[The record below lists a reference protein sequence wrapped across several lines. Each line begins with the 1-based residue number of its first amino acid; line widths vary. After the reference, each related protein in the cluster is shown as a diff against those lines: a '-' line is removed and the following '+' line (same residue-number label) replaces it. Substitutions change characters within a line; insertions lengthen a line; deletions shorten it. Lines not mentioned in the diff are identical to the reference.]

1 MAMKKPKVIVTRKL
15 QDQVEKRM
23 MELFNVDLS
32 NAEYPVSRKELLS
45 AVKEAHVLVPTIG
58 DKIDASLL
66 SAASSNLKLIANYG
80 AGYDHIDIKTAL
92 QRGIIVTNT
101 PSVLT
106 TDTADMTMALILAIP
121 RKLREG
127 HEEMQSGTW
136 KGWSPSAMIGMR
148 ITGKKLGI
156 LGMGRIGQAIAKRA
170 KAFDLDINYH
180 NRRRLHENIEKSL
193 SATYWEDLEEM
204 LATVD
209 ILVVSASLN
218 QSSLYLLNS
227 KYLGK
232 MKPTAYLVNISRGE
246 IIDQRAL
253 VRQLKDGRLGGAGL
267 DVYDSE
273 EVIGSD
279 FKSLKNV
286 FLLPHMG
293 SSTLEGRIE
302 MGEKVII
309 NIKTYLDGHR
319 PPDQI
324 VPSML

>member
-1 MAMKKPKVIVTRKL
+1 MKKPRVIITRRL
-15 QDQVEKRM
+15 QDRVEKRM
-23 MELFNVDLS
+23 RELFNVNLS
-32 NAEYPVSRKELLS
+32 DAEYPISKQELLS
-45 AVKEAHVLVPTIG
+45 AVKEADILVPTIG
-58 DKIDASLL
+58 DKIDASIL

-127 HEEMQSGTW
+127 HEEMQSGSW

-180 NRRRLHENIEKSL
+180 NRRRLHQNIEEGL
-193 SATYWEDLEEM
+193 SATYWENLEEM
-204 LATVD
+204 LSTID

-218 QSSLYLLNS
+218 PSSLYLLNA
-227 KYLGK
+227 KCLGK
-232 MKPTAYLVNISRGE
+232 MKRTAYLVNISRGE
-246 IIDQRAL
+246 IIDQKAL
-253 VRQLKDGRLGGAGL
+253 VRQLKDGQLGGAGL

-273 EVIGSD
+273 EIIGSD

-309 NIKTYLDGHR
+309 NIKTFIDGHR

>member
-1 MAMKKPKVIVTRKL
+1 MKKPKVIITRRL
-15 QDQVEKRM
+15 QDRVENRM
-23 MELFNVDLS
+23 KELFNVDLS
-32 NAEYPVSRKELLS
+32 SAEYPLSKKELLS
-45 AVKEAHVLVPTIG
+45 AVKKADILVPTIG
-58 DKIDASLL
+58 DKIDASIL
-66 SAASSNLKLIANYG
+66 SAAGSNLKLIANYG

-127 HEEMQSGTW
+127 HEEMQSGNW

-170 KAFDLDINYH
+170 IAFDLDINYH
-180 NRRRLHENIEKSL
+180 NRKRLHENIEKSL
-193 SATYWEDLEEM
+193 SATYWENLEEM
-204 LATVD
+204 LAAVD

-218 QSSLYLLNS
+218 PSSLYLLNA
-227 KYLGK
+227 KCLGK
-232 MKPTAYLVNISRGE
+232 MKHSAYIVNISRGE
-246 IIDQRAL
+246 IIDQNAL
-253 VRQLKDGRLGGAGL
+253 VKQLKNGQLGGAGL

>member
-1 MAMKKPKVIVTRKL
+1 MKKPKVIITRRL
-15 QDQVEKRM
+15 QDRVEKRM
-23 MELFNVDLS
+23 KELFNVDLS
-32 NAEYPVSRKELLS
+32 SAEYPISKGELLS
-45 AVKEAHVLVPTIG
+45 AVKDAEILVPTIG
-58 DKIDASLL
+58 DKIDASIL
-66 SAASSNLKLIANYG
+66 SAANSNLKLIANYG

-127 HEEMQSGTW
+127 HEEMQSGNW

-170 KAFDLDINYH
+170 KAFDLNINYH
-180 NRRRLHENIEKSL
+180 NRRRLHESIEKSL
-193 SATYWEDLEEM
+193 SATYWENLEEM
-204 LATVD
+204 LSVID
-209 ILVVSASLN
+209 ILVISASLN
-218 QSSLYLLNS
+218 PSSLYLLNA
-227 KYLGK
+227 KCLGK
-232 MKPTAYLVNISRGE
+232 MKPSAYLVNISRGE
-246 IIDQRAL
+246 IIDQKAL

-309 NIKTYLDGHR
+309 NIKTYLDGHS

>member
-1 MAMKKPKVIVTRKL
+1 MKKPKVIITRRL
-15 QDQVEKRM
+15 QDRVENRM
-23 MELFNVDLS
+23 KELFNVDLS
-32 NAEYPVSRKELLS
+32 SAEYPVSKKELLS
-45 AVKEAHVLVPTIG
+45 AVKEADILVPTIG
-58 DKIDASLL
+58 DKIDASIL
-66 SAASSNLKLIANYG
+66 SAAGSNLKLIANYG

-127 HEEMQSGTW
+127 HEEMQSGNW

-170 KAFDLDINYH
+170 IAFDLDINYH

-193 SATYWEDLEEM
+193 SATYWENLEEM
-204 LATVD
+204 LAAVD

-218 QSSLYLLNS
+218 PSSLYLLNA
-227 KYLGK
+227 KCLGK
-232 MKPTAYLVNISRGE
+232 MKHSAYIVNISRGE
-246 IIDQRAL
+246 IIDQKAL
-253 VRQLKDGRLGGAGL
+253 VKQLKNGQLGGAGL

>member
-1 MAMKKPKVIVTRKL
+1 MKKPNVIITRKL

-23 MELFNVDLS
+23 MELLNVDLS
-32 NAEYPVSRKELLS
+32 NAAYPLSRKEVFS

-66 SAASSNLKLIANYG
+66 SAASSDLKLIANYG

-127 HEEMQSGTW
+127 HEEMQSGNW

-180 NRRRLHENIEKSL
+180 NRRRLHKNIEKSL
-193 SATYWEDLEEM
+193 SATYWENLEEM
-204 LATVD
+204 LATID

-227 KYLGK
+227 KCLGK

-309 NIKTYLDGHR
+309 NIKTYLDGHS

>member
-1 MAMKKPKVIVTRKL
+1 MKKPKVIVTRKL

-127 HEEMQSGTW
+127 HEEMQSGNW

-273 EVIGSD
+273 EVIGAD

>member
-1 MAMKKPKVIVTRKL
+1 MKKPKVIITRRL
-15 QDQVEKRM
+15 EDRVEKRM
-23 MELFNVDLS
+23 RELFNVNLS
-32 NAEYPVSRKELLS
+32 QAEYPISREELLS
-45 AVKEAHVLVPTIG
+45 SIKEADILVPTIG
-58 DKIDASLL
+58 DKIDASIL

-127 HEEMQSGTW
+127 HEEMQSGSW

-180 NRRRLHENIEKSL
+180 NRRRLHQNIEEGL
-193 SATYWEDLEEM
+193 SATYWENLEEM
-204 LATVD
+204 LSTID

-218 QSSLYLLNS
+218 PSSLYLLDA
-227 KYLGK
+227 KCLGK
-232 MKPTAYLVNISRGE
+232 MKRTAYLVNISRGE
-246 IIDQRAL
+246 IIDQKAL
-253 VRQLKDGRLGGAGL
+253 VRQLKDGQLGGAGL

-273 EVIGSD
+273 EIIGSD

-309 NIKTYLDGHR
+309 NIKTFIDGHR

>member
-1 MAMKKPKVIVTRKL
+1 MKKPKVIITRRL
-15 QDQVEKRM
+15 QDRVEKRM
-23 MELFNVDLS
+23 RELFNVDLS
-32 NAEYPVSRKELLS
+32 DAEYPISRQELLS
-45 AVKEAHVLVPTIG
+45 AVKKADILVPTIG
-58 DKIDASLL
+58 DKIDASIL

-127 HEEMQSGTW
+127 HEEMQSGSW

-180 NRRRLHENIEKSL
+180 NRRRLHQNIEERL
-193 SATYWEDLEEM
+193 SATYWENLEEM
-204 LATVD
+204 LSKID

-218 QSSLYLLNS
+218 PSSLYLLDA
-227 KYLGK
+227 KCLGR
-232 MKPTAYLVNISRGE
+232 MKQTAYLVNISRGE
-246 IIDQRAL
+246 IIDQKAL

-309 NIKTYLDGHR
+309 NIKTFIDGHR

>member
-1 MAMKKPKVIVTRKL
+1 MKKPKVIITRRL
-15 QDQVEKRM
+15 QDRVEKRM
-23 MELFNVDLS
+23 KELFNVDLS
-32 NAEYPVSRKELLS
+32 SAEYPVSKKELLS
-45 AVKEAHVLVPTIG
+45 AVKEADILVPTIG
-58 DKIDASLL
+58 DRIDASIL
-66 SAASSNLKLIANYG
+66 SAAGSNLKLIANYG

-127 HEEMQSGTW
+127 HEEMQSGNW

-170 KAFDLDINYH
+170 IAFDLDINYH

-193 SATYWEDLEEM
+193 SAKYWENLEEM
-204 LATVD
+204 LAAVD

-218 QSSLYLLNS
+218 PSSLYLLNA

-232 MKPTAYLVNISRGE
+232 MKQSAYIVNISRGE
-246 IIDQRAL
+246 IIDQKAL
-253 VRQLKDGRLGGAGL
+253 VKQLKNGLLGGAGL

>member
-1 MAMKKPKVIVTRKL
+1 MKKPKVIVTRKL

-45 AVKEAHVLVPTIG
+45 AVKGAHVLVPTIG
-58 DKIDASLL
+58 DKIDAGLL
-66 SAASSNLKLIANYG
+66 SAASSDLKLIANYG

>member
-1 MAMKKPKVIVTRKL
+1 MQKPKVIVTRKL

-32 NAEYPVSRKELLS
+32 NAEYPMSRKELLS

-170 KAFDLDINYH
+170 KAFDLGINYH

>member
-1 MAMKKPKVIVTRKL
+1 MKKPKVIITRKL
-15 QDQVEKRM
+15 QDRVEKRM
-23 MELFNVDLS
+23 KELFNVDLS
-32 NAEYPVSRKELLS
+32 SAEYPISKQELLS
-45 AVKEAHVLVPTIG
+45 AVKDAEILVPTIG
-58 DKIDASLL
+58 DKIDASIL
-66 SAASSNLKLIANYG
+66 SAASSKLKLIANYG

-127 HEEMQSGTW
+127 HEEMQSGNW

-170 KAFDLDINYH
+170 RAFDLNINYH
-180 NRRRLHENIEKSL
+180 NRRRLHKNIEKSL
-193 SATYWEDLEEM
+193 SATYWENLEEM
-204 LATVD
+204 LSAVD

-218 QSSLYLLNS
+218 SSSLYLLDA

-232 MKPTAYLVNISRGE
+232 MKHSAYLVNISRGE
-246 IIDQRAL
+246 IIDQKAL

>member
-1 MAMKKPKVIVTRKL
+1 MKKPKVIITRRL
-15 QDQVEKRM
+15 QDRVEKRM
-23 MELFNVDLS
+23 RELFNVNLS
-32 NAEYPVSRKELLS
+32 DAEYPISRQELLS
-45 AVKEAHVLVPTIG
+45 AVKEADILVPTIG
-58 DKIDASLL
+58 DRIDASIL

-80 AGYDHIDIKTAL
+80 AGYDHIDIKTASR
-92 QRGIIVTNT
+92 RGIIVTNT

-127 HEEMQSGTW
+127 HEEMQSGNW

-180 NRRRLHENIEKSL
+180 NRRRLHQNIEESL
-193 SATYWEDLEEM
+193 SATYWENLEEM
-204 LATVD
+204 LSTID

-218 QSSLYLLNS
+218 PSSLYLLS
-227 KYLGK
+227 AKCLGK
-232 MKPTAYLVNISRGE
+232 MKHTAYLVNISRGE
-246 IIDQRAL
+246 IIDQKAL
-253 VRQLKDGRLGGAGL
+253 VRQLKDGQLGGAGL

-273 EVIGSD
+273 EIIGSD

-309 NIKTYLDGHR
+309 NIKTFIDGHR

>member
-1 MAMKKPKVIVTRKL
+1 MKKPKVIITRRL
-15 QDQVEKRM
+15 QDRVEKRM
-23 MELFNVDLS
+23 RELFNVNLS
-32 NAEYPVSRKELLS
+32 DAEYPISRQELLS
-45 AVKEAHVLVPTIG
+45 AVKEAAILVPTIG
-58 DKIDASLL
+58 DKIDASIL

-127 HEEMQSGTW
+127 HEEMQSGNW

-148 ITGKKLGI
+148 ITGKRLGI

-180 NRRRLHENIEKSL
+180 NRRRLHQNIEEGL
-193 SATYWEDLEEM
+193 SAKYWENLEEM
-204 LATVD
+204 LSTID

-218 QSSLYLLNS
+218 PSSLYLLNA
-227 KYLGK
+227 KCLGK
-232 MKPTAYLVNISRGE
+232 MKRTAYLVNISRGE
-246 IIDQRAL
+246 IIDQKAL
-253 VRQLKDGRLGGAGL
+253 VRQLKDGQLGGAGL

-273 EVIGSD
+273 EIISSD

-309 NIKTYLDGHR
+309 NIKTFIDGHR

>member
-1 MAMKKPKVIVTRKL
+1 MR
-15 QDQVEKRM
+15 
-23 MELFNVDLS
+23 ELFNVDLS
-32 NAEYPVSRKELLS
+32 DAEYPISRQELLS
-45 AVKEAHVLVPTIG
+45 AVKEADILVPTIG
-58 DKIDASLL
+58 DKIDASIL

-127 HEEMQSGTW
+127 HEEMQSGSW

-180 NRRRLHENIEKSL
+180 NRRRLHQNIEESL
-193 SATYWEDLEEM
+193 SATYWENLEEM
-204 LATVD
+204 LSTID

-218 QSSLYLLNS
+218 PSSLYLLDA
-227 KYLGK
+227 KCLGR
-232 MKPTAYLVNISRGE
+232 MKQSAYLVNISRGE
-246 IIDQRAL
+246 IIDQKAL
-253 VRQLKDGRLGGAGL
+253 VRQLKEGRLGGAGL

-273 EVIGSD
+273 EIIGSD

-309 NIKTYLDGHR
+309 NIKTFIDGHR

>member
-1 MAMKKPKVIVTRKL
+1 MKKPKVIITRRL
-15 QDQVEKRM
+15 QDRVEKRM
-23 MELFNVDLS
+23 RELFNVNLS
-32 NAEYPVSRKELLS
+32 DAEYPISRKELLS
-45 AVKEAHVLVPTIG
+45 AVKEADILVPTIG
-58 DKIDASLL
+58 DKIDASIL

-127 HEEMQSGTW
+127 HEEMQSGSW

-180 NRRRLHENIEKSL
+180 NRRRLHQNIEESL
-193 SATYWEDLEEM
+193 SATYWENLEEM
-204 LATVD
+204 LSTID

-218 QSSLYLLNS
+218 PSSLYLLDA
-227 KYLGK
+227 KCLGR
-232 MKPTAYLVNISRGE
+232 MKQSAYLVNISRGE
-246 IIDQRAL
+246 IIDQKAL
-253 VRQLKDGRLGGAGL
+253 VRQLKEGRLGGAGL

-273 EVIGSD
+273 EIIGSD
-279 FKSLKNV
+279 FKRLKNV

-309 NIKTYLDGHR
+309 NIKTFIDGHR

>member
-1 MAMKKPKVIVTRKL
+1 MQKPKVIVTRKL

-253 VRQLKDGRLGGAGL
+253 VRQLKNGRLGGAGL

>member
-1 MAMKKPKVIVTRKL
+1 MKKPKVIITRRL
-15 QDQVEKRM
+15 QDRVEKRM
-23 MELFNVDLS
+23 RELFNVELS
-32 NAEYPVSRKELLS
+32 DAEYPISRQELLS
-45 AVKEAHVLVPTIG
+45 AVKEADILVPTIG
-58 DKIDASLL
+58 DKIDASIL

-127 HEEMQSGTW
+127 HEEMQSGSW

-156 LGMGRIGQAIAKRA
+156 LGLGRIGQAIAKRA

-180 NRRRLHENIEKSL
+180 NRRRLHQNIEESL
-193 SATYWEDLEEM
+193 SATYWENLEEM
-204 LATVD
+204 LSTID

-218 QSSLYLLNS
+218 PSSLYLLDA
-227 KYLGK
+227 KCLGR
-232 MKPTAYLVNISRGE
+232 MKQSAYLVNISRGE
-246 IIDQRAL
+246 IIDQKAL
-253 VRQLKDGRLGGAGL
+253 VRQLKEGRLGGAGL

-273 EVIGSD
+273 EIIGSD

-309 NIKTYLDGHR
+309 NIKTFIDGHR

>member
-1 MAMKKPKVIVTRKL
+1 MQKPKVIVTRKL

-45 AVKEAHVLVPTIG
+45 AIKEAHVLVPTIG

-127 HEEMQSGTW
+127 HEEMQSGNW

>member
-1 MAMKKPKVIVTRKL
+1 MKKPKVIITRRL
-15 QDQVEKRM
+15 QDRVEKRM
-23 MELFNVDLS
+23 RELFNVNLS
-32 NAEYPVSRKELLS
+32 DAEYPISRQELLS
-45 AVKEAHVLVPTIG
+45 AVKEADILVPTIG
-58 DKIDASLL
+58 DKIDASIL
-66 SAASSNLKLIANYG
+66 STASSNLKLIANYG

-106 TDTADMTMALILAIP
+106 TDTADMTMALILSIP

-127 HEEMQSGTW
+127 HEEMQSGNW
-136 KGWSPSAMIGMR
+136 RGWSPSAMIGMR

-180 NRRRLHENIEKSL
+180 NRRRLHRNIEESL
-193 SATYWEDLEEM
+193 SATYWDNLEEM
-204 LATVD
+204 LSAID

-218 QSSLYLLNS
+218 PSSLYLLNA
-227 KYLGK
+227 KCLGK
-232 MKPTAYLVNISRGE
+232 MKQTAYLVNISRGE
-246 IIDQRAL
+246 IIDQKAL
-253 VRQLKDGRLGGAGL
+253 VRQLKDGQLGGAGL

-273 EVIGSD
+273 EIIGSD

-309 NIKTYLDGHR
+309 NIKTFIDGHR

>member
-1 MAMKKPKVIVTRKL
+1 MKKPKVIITRRL
-15 QDQVEKRM
+15 QDRVENRM
-23 MELFNVDLS
+23 KELFNVDLS
-32 NAEYPVSRKELLS
+32 SAEYPLSKKELLS
-45 AVKEAHVLVPTIG
+45 AVKEADILVPTIG
-58 DKIDASLL
+58 DKIDASIL
-66 SAASSNLKLIANYG
+66 SAAGSNLKLIANYG

-127 HEEMQSGTW
+127 HEEMQSGNW

-170 KAFDLDINYH
+170 IAFDLDINYH

-193 SATYWEDLEEM
+193 SATYWENLEEM
-204 LATVD
+204 LAAVD

-218 QSSLYLLNS
+218 PSSLYLLNA
-227 KYLGK
+227 KCLGK
-232 MKPTAYLVNISRGE
+232 MKHSAYIVNISRGE
-246 IIDQRAL
+246 IIDQKAL
-253 VRQLKDGRLGGAGL
+253 VKQLKNGQLGGAGL

>member
-1 MAMKKPKVIVTRKL
+1 MKKPKVIITRRL
-15 QDQVEKRM
+15 QDRVEKRM
-23 MELFNVDLS
+23 KELFNVDLS
-32 NAEYPVSRKELLS
+32 SAEYPISKQELLS
-45 AVKEAHVLVPTIG
+45 AVKDAEILVPTIG
-58 DKIDASLL
+58 DKIDASIL
-66 SAASSNLKLIANYG
+66 SAASSKLKLIANYG

-127 HEEMQSGTW
+127 HEEMQSGNW

-170 KAFDLDINYH
+170 IAFDLNINYH
-180 NRRRLHENIEKSL
+180 NRRRLHKNIEKSL
-193 SATYWEDLEEM
+193 SATYWQNLEEM
-204 LATVD
+204 LSAVD

-218 QSSLYLLNS
+218 SSSLYLLDAEC
-227 KYLGK
+227 LGK
-232 MKPTAYLVNISRGE
+232 MKRSAYLVNISRGE
-246 IIDQRAL
+246 IIDQKAL

>member
-1 MAMKKPKVIVTRKL
+1 MKKPKVITTRKL

-23 MELFNVDLS
+23 KELFDVNLS
-32 NAEYPVSRKELLS
+32 IAEYPISREDLLS
-45 AVKEAHVLVPTIG
+45 AVKEAEILVPTIG
-58 DKIDASLL
+58 DRLDASVL
-66 SAASSNLKLIANYG
+66 SAANPNLKLIANYG
-80 AGYDHIDIKTAL
+80 AGYDHIDIKTAS

-127 HEEMQSGTW
+127 HEEMQSGNW

-180 NRRRLHENIEKSL
+180 NRRRLHKDIEESL
-193 SATYWEDLEEM
+193 SAKYWQNLEEM
-204 LATVD
+204 LSSID

-218 QSSLYLLNS
+218 TSSFYLLDA
-227 KYLGK
+227 KCLGR
-232 MKPTAYLVNISRGE
+232 MKPTAYIVNISRGE
-246 IIDQRAL
+246 IIDQKAL
-253 VRQLKDGRLGGAGL
+253 VRQLKDGKLGGAGL

-273 EVIGSD
+273 EVIGAD

-309 NIKTYLDGHR
+309 NIKTFVDGHR